1 MSTGNYCRFITI
13 AVELLDLATGPGIS
27 TANGYRQ
34 WGMGWDRVLRS
45 LNDGQK
51 FITQSGKEVSDSA
64 STIMAR
70 AQDARNRILLNS
82 YLLIG
87 ADIVS

>member
-1 MSTGNYCRFITI
+1 MDTGNGGWGG
-13 AVELLDLATGPGIS
+13 TGS
-27 TANGYRQ
+27 Y
-34 WGMGWDRVLRS
+34 DRSKMVKKSSPSPVR
-45 LNDGQK
+45 K
-51 FITQSGKEVSDSA
+51 VSDSA

-70 AQDARNRILLNS
+70 AQDASDRILLNS

>member
-1 MSTGNYCRFITI
+1 
-13 AVELLDLATGPGIS
+13 
-27 TANGYRQ
+27 
-34 WGMGWDRVLRS
+34 MGWDRVLRS

-70 AQDARNRILLNS
+70 AQDARDRILLNS